1 MILASLGYNWLN
13 RSMRGLAS
21 GVLSLVGSLTGWF
34 QTSVWISASMRRDR
48 MVDTQASSVSS
59 VPPRRSRT
67 RSFWLVGG
75 SSVWTSDQH
84 WSKILRRRSS
94 GTLMVFKSAVQRAV
108 TKSTNCKSGIPG
120 CWTSRD
126 CIFLPLSMEMGT
138 ESILGAGYRGSSL
151 YPQGVSMVW

>member
-13 RSMRGLAS
+13 RSMRGRAS
-21 GVLSLVGSLTGWF
+21 GVLSLVGSLTGWSH
-34 QTSVWISASMRRDR
+34 TSVWISASMRRDR

-67 RSFWLVGG
+67 RSCWFVGG
-75 SSVWTSDQH
+75 ASVWTSDQH

-94 GTLMVFKSAVQRAV
+94 GTLIVFKSAVQRAV

-126 CIFLPLSMEMGT
+126 CIFPPLSIEMWT